1 MKLTAWN
8 FYPTIDAKRI
18 TFEDPQEL
26 YPLVKHTET
35 ITRGNGR
42 SYGDSSL
49 AKTVIDT
56 SKYRHFLGFD
66 KKTGILHVTGGM
78 LLDEII
84 KIYLPQGWFLP
95 VSPGTKFISVGGA
108 IAADA
113 HGKNQHL
120 KGSFSDHVT
129 DISILD
135 ATNNK
140 IINCSKNNNTEL
152 FLVTCGGM
160 GLTGPILDAKIQLQK
175 INSANINQTSV
186 KSSNLKET
194 FELFE
199 KYNESTHLAAWIDC
213 LQKGKNIGRSLVIA
227 GDHANDG
234 NLKQKNKLKISVPFY
249 FPSFTLNYLTVK
261 TFNFFYYNRQFKK
274 VEESKVD
281 LDCFL
286 YPLDAIHQWNRI
298 YGEKGFVQYQFVLPK
313 EESYE
318 GLQKILTC
326 IAKSGMGSFLAVLKL
341 FGKGNQNYLSFPQE
355 GYTLALDFKIEPNL
369 FALLD
374 KLDKIML
381 EHKGRIYLAK
391 DARVSK
397 TTFEKYYKNIDKFR
411 QYRKEKGLD
420 KQFNSLQSIRL
431 GL

>member
-8 FYPTIDAKRI
+8 FYPTIDAKSV
-18 TFEDPQEL
+18 TFEDPKDL

-66 KKTGILHVTGGM
+66 KKTGILHVTCGM

-84 KIYLPQGWFLP
+84 KTYLPQGWFLP

-135 ATNNK
+135 ATNNT
-140 IINCSKNNNTEL
+140 IINCSKSNNTEL

-175 INSANINQTSV
+175 INSANIDQTCI

-199 KYNESTHLAAWIDC
+199 KYRESSYLVAWIDC
-213 LQKGKNIGRSLVIA
+213 LQKGKNIGRSIIVE
-227 GDHANDG
+227 GEHANDG
-234 NLKQKNKLKISVPFY
+234 NLKQKNKLKFSVPFN
-249 FPSFTLNYLTVK
+249 FPSFILNSLTVK
-261 TFNFFYYNRQFKK
+261 AFNFFYYNKQFKK
-274 VEESKVD
+274 TIKSTVD
-281 LDCFL
+281 LDCFF

-298 YGEKGFVQYQFVLPK
+298 YGKNGFVQYQFVLPK

-318 GLQKILTC
+318 GLQKILSC

-341 FGKGNQNYLSFPQE
+341 FGKGNKNYLSFPQE

-374 KLDKIML
+374 ELDKIIL

-397 TTFEKYYKNIDKFR
+397 ATFEIFYKNIDKFR

-420 KQFNSLQSIRL
+420 KKFNSLQSTRL